1 MAKIWKPAVF
11 QGKGKKNNYF
21 EGWYFKLV
29 SKDEKK
35 AFAIIPG
42 VSLTKDRAKSHAFV
56 MVMDARQKQLYY
68 FKFPLNQFWA
78 SYDEFE
84 IRIGPNYFSTQK
96 VCLNLNDG
104 IKKING
110 QLNFQ
115 NIIPWPVKLLSPGVM
130 GWYAFIPGMECYHGV
145 LSFNHKIFGALTIN
159 GMEIN
164 FQDGKGYMEKDWGT
178 SMPSSWIWM
187 QTNHFQEDGVSLFGS
202 VAKIPWLK
210 NYFTGYIFGFMYG
223 GHLYRFTTY
232 NGAKIIELNVSN
244 EKIKI
249 KIEDK
254 NYSLVIQASREE
266 GVDLPAPSLGE
277 MTAKVNES
285 LNSRIKVEL
294 RGIKKNS
301 DIIFSGVGRNAGLEF
316 VGDVQELIKGFKDR
330 SSF

>member
-1 MAKIWKPAVF
+1 MANIWKPAVF
-11 QGKGKKNNYF
+11 QGKGKKSNYF

-29 SKDEKK
+29 SQDEKK

-42 VSLTKDRAKSHAFV
+42 VSLTKDSEKSHAFI
-56 MVMDARQKQLYY
+56 MVMDARQKQLFY

-78 SYDEFE
+78 SSDEFE

-110 QLNFQ
+110 QLDFQ
-115 NIIPWPVKLLSPGVM
+115 NIIPWPVKFLSPGVM

-145 LSFNHKIFGALTIN
+145 LSFDHKIFGALTLN

-210 NYFTGYIFGFMYG
+210 NYFTGYIFGFMHG

-232 NGAKIIELNVSN
+232 TGAKIRELNVSDD
-244 EKIKI
+244 KIKI
-249 KIEDK
+249 NIEDK
-254 NYSLVIQASREE
+254 NYSLVIQASREG

-294 RGIKKNS
+294 RGIKENS

-316 VGDVQELIKGFKDR
+316 VGDVQELIKGFKDK